1 MKEEKKEESKTTES
15 KTANATATNTTA
27 SVNETATNKTEK
39 AKPVIAKESVTF
51 LIDRHDIA
59 VIGKETLETA
69 TKRLHEMEAADQ
81 MKLAVERAMNNLES
95 FIFEFR
101 DKLEDEDVLKMT
113 SEEEREKIRGKLSAT
128 GDWLEEDGWEADEET
143 LKSKLKDL
151 KDVTKDMT
159 LKLNEAIER
168 PKALSALLSS
178 LNITEVFFDSMKKM
192 PHADEIYTERDI
204 KDLKK
209 VHQEVKDWL
218 MATWKKHNE
227 SSATDKPVLLT
238 KDLISNSG
246 KLDREIMYLI
256 NKAKYFVPKPKPKAT
271 NATASNTTKANKT
284 ESAEKKSDS
293 DTTEKKGETESAEEP
308 QVKKESE
315 TKEETKEEE
324 APTLELPSSADEPK
338 PATDSTDDSKP
349 ATDSTDDSKP
359 ATDSEAKSKPATD
372 SAESGA
378 EKKTDSEAKETTTDS
393 IPESDSKA
401 KTHDPKEL

>member
-1 MKEEKKEESKTTES
+1 
-15 KTANATATNTTA
+15 
-27 SVNETATNKTEK
+27 
-39 AKPVIAKESVTF
+39 
-51 LIDRHDIA
+51 
-59 VIGKETLETA
+59 
-69 TKRLHEMEAADQ
+69 MEAADQ

-143 LKSKLKDL
+143 LKGKLKDL
-151 KDVTKDMT
+151 KEVTKDMT

-192 PHADEIYTERDI
+192 PHADEIYTEKDI

-218 MATWKKHNE
+218 MATWKKQNE
-227 SSATDKPVLLT
+227 TSATDKPVLLT

-324 APTLELPSSADEPK
+324 APTLELPSSAD
-338 PATDSTDDSKP
+338 DSKP

-359 ATDSEAKSKPATD
+359 ATDSADESKPATD
-372 SAESGA
+372 SAESSAKSETTESGA

>member
-113 SEEEREKIRGKLSAT
+113 SEEEREKIREKLTAT

-151 KDVTKDMT
+151 KEVTKDMT

-178 LNITEVFFDSMKKM
+178 LNITEVFFDSMQKM
-192 PHADEIYTERDI
+192 PHADEIYTEKDI

-218 MATWKKHNE
+218 MATWKKQNE
-227 SSATDKPVLLT
+227 TSATDKPVLLT

-315 TKEETKEEE
+315 SKEEE
-324 APTLELPSSADEPK
+324 APTLELPSSADYSK
-338 PATDSTDDSKP
+338 PASDSTDESKP
-349 ATDSTDDSKP
+349 ATDSAD
-359 ATDSEAKSKPATD
+359 ESKPATD
-372 SAESGA
+372 SAESSAKSETTESDA